1 MPQIIPHGIPQIPA
15 FKPCP
20 TAVQHDDNVSPGRGE
35 VRVPIPFEAVR
46 YHLGARSAVD
56 ADQDG
61 VFLAAGDVHVGRKD
75 FEHVELVSV
84 IFDSRPRNQR
94 F

>member
-1 MPQIIPHGIPQIPA
+1 M
-15 FKPCP
+15 
-20 TAVQHDDNVSPGRGE
+20 
-35 VRVPIPFEAVR
+35 PIPFEAVR